1 MNAKATVFSQEG
13 KNLWSKDLADNRTI
27 YSVCVEVNNSVLDMA
42 TLFERNEK
50 SMIWLKGEDE
60 ARLLEQQSAVIK
72 QINNGIL
79 LPYRQFSTT
88 PFYYKPDGEPQDPD
102 INPTTGEL
110 LGRYSQVR
118 LCPASKH
125 AELHRQYVVVSTEP
139 AVAEPQ
145 PKIEAGTE

>member
-1 MNAKATVFSQEG
+1 MSAKATVFSQEG

-60 ARLLEQQSAVIK
+60 ARLLEQQSAVIN
-72 QINNGIL
+72 QINKGIL
-79 LPYRQFSTT
+79 LPYRQFSAT
-88 PFYYKPDGEPQDPD
+88 PFYEGQDED
-102 INPTTGEL
+102 INPQTEEK

-125 AELHRQYVVVSTEP
+125 AELHRQYVVVSAEP
-139 AVAEPQ
+139 VVAEPQ
-145 PKIEAGTE
+145 PAINA

>member
-1 MNAKATVFSQEG
+1 MSAKATVFSQEN
-13 KNLWSKDLADNRTI
+13 KNLWSKDIADNRTI
-27 YSVCVEVNNSVLDMA
+27 YSVCVEVNNSVLDMV

-60 ARLLEQQSAVIK
+60 VRLLDQQSAVIK

-79 LPYRQFSTT
+79 LPYRQFSAT
-88 PFYYKPDGEPQDPD
+88 PFYEGQDED
-102 INPTTGEL
+102 INPQTEEK

-125 AELHRQYVVVSTEP
+125 AELHRQYVVVSAEP

-145 PKIEAGTE
+145 PAINAGA